1 MNELEIVEVEEKERF
16 EITDLGSLN
25 WVFREVLIPLKA
37 EVEANNAFAKTELAR
52 VNDWLKDK
60 NKASLEKIEYFEH
73 LVQNYHHQLLLND
86 PKAKTLSTPYGKSKS
101 RASKAAPEQA
111 DKDALLVHLLSND
124 MQDYIK
130 KEPMWG
136 DFKKSLS
143 VANVDGVLTAF
154 DETGQA
160 VPGVVIKPESI
171 NFTVEV
177 T

>member
-1 MNELEIVEVEEKERF
+1 MHELQNSEVEEKVRF
-16 EITDLGSLN
+16 EITDIGSLN
-25 WVFREVLIPLKA
+25 WVFREVLIPLKSEIETNKALAKA
-37 EVEANNAFAKTELAR
+37 EIER
-52 VNDWLKDK
+52 VNKWLEDV
-60 NKASLEKIEYFEH
+60 NKSNSQKVEEWEQRI
-73 LVQNYHHQLLLND
+73 QDYHFHTLLSD

-160 VPGVVIKPESI
+160 VPGVVIKPDSI
-171 NFTVEV
+171 SFSVEV